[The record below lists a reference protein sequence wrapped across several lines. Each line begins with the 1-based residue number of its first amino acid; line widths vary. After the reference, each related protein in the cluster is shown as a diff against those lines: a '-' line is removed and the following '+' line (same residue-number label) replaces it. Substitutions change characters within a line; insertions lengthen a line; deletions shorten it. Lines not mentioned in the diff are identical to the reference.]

1 MTNFEKFTSLAE
13 YFRTGVLNGEDE
25 VVPGFTYEE
34 AAELMQKNADA
45 LAKKA
50 GKTSAK
56 SEEKQAENAALAD
69 AIFYH
74 MTAEPGRQFTLDEM
88 VKEFPE
94 CADLTTAK
102 VRVAMKGLLDKGVVK
117 AGKAKGKAVFF
128 TED

>member
-25 VVPGFTYEE
+25 VTPGFTYEE

-56 SEEKQAENAALAD
+56 SEEKKEENAALAD

-74 MTAEPGRQFTLDEM
+74 MTAESGRQFTLDEM

-102 VRVAMKGLLDKGVVK
+102 VRVAMRGLLDKGVVK
-117 AGKAKGKAVFF
+117 TGKAKGKAVFF

>member
-13 YFRTGVLNGEDE
+13 YFRTGILNGEDE
-25 VVPGFTYEE
+25 VAPGFTYEE
-34 AAELMQKNADA
+34 AAKLMEKNADA

-74 MTAEPGRQFTLDEM
+74 MTAKPGREFTLDEM

-102 VRVAMKGLLDKGVVK
+102 VRVAMKGLLDKGAVK
-117 AGKAKGKAVFF
+117 TGKVKGKAVFF
-128 TED
+128 TEE

>member
-1 MTNFEKFTSLAE
+1 MTNFEKFTTLAD
-13 YFRTGVLNGEDE
+13 YFRNGVLNGEDE

-34 AAELMQKNADA
+34 AAQLMQKNADA
-45 LAKKA
+45 LAKKS

-74 MTAEPGRQFTLDEM
+74 MTAEPGRKYTLDEM

-102 VRVAMKGLLDKGVVK
+102 VRVVIKSLLDKGVAK
-117 AGKAKGKAVFF
+117 TEKSKGKAVFF
-128 TED
+128 TEG

>member
-1 MTNFEKFTSLAE
+1 MTNLEKFASLAD

-25 VVPGFTYEE
+25 IAPGFTYEE
-34 AAELMQKNADA
+34 AAELMQKNANA

-102 VRVAMKGLLDKGVVK
+102 VRSAMRGLLDKGVVK
-117 AGKAKGKAVFF
+117 TEKAKGKVVFF